1 MFMLNICL
9 LLILT
14 FNVAIRGNDTEED
27 VVVGDTENK
36 VNLNQEHQDQAHD
49 DK

>member
-1 MFMLNICL
+1 MFMLHICL

-14 FNVAIRGNDTEED
+14 FNTAIRGNDTEED
-27 VVVGDTENK
+27 ADVGNTENK
-36 VNLNQEHQDQAHD
+36 VNSNQEHQAQD